1 MVSPRNH
8 FIPFLLLLGSQCIQL
23 VKCAP
28 VRDPKGREDVV
39 AGSQKE
45 FVLSQTGIH
54 CSIPFEFREK
64 IPLDDQPHSKLGL
77 SEQDLQTYHSKN
89 VPARILK
96 RLENLRC
103 HTERADCAR
112 GGLDSSLHS
121 CDLRYQYGCLCFGS
135 IQSRQGYEN
144 SKLQVQAST
153 QEISIE
159 ETQLE
164 VHISGRF
171 DAFRQDEHSLGASS
185 TDIDAICQWYAI
197 SINEKP
203 AQARVNG
210 LRGLYS
216 LSNESPYS
224 PQVTEVSLELPSS
237 SQKQNMKRDIS
248 TPSFINSSSSTI
260 ITSLRV
266 PPAAG
271 PTIAIAN
278 TSRNK
283 TISPPSPLE
292 AANNSSTLEPRVGG
306 LPSGGGLVAT
316 EVYVRCAT
324 TDTILSRFTPDFYRQ
339 MGVLRFPDWQSE
351 IRVSSREEVIEV
363 LRKKMDDCGACE
375 CKTEEDV
382 RGGFWGLVPN
392 RLNSALAD
400 VTDRPEECA
409 SEAAANWC
417 QQVLGCYCE
426 EVADLG
432 DKLTAGNRYLLHR
445 VGPGRYLRGTRD
457 YVGLSLANLYG
468 LSDYV
473 EERSN
478 RLPTVDPDRPPPLPP
493 RPVPN
498 PIPPPLP
505 PRLAV
510 AQTFEI
516 VDPQEP
522 EEAPIVLEGP
532 EPPEYHNEMLPG
544 YALEDPGAVLADE
557 AAPPGYVF
565 QDPEAETRRRRSR
578 MWNSFLAGAGALGDR
593 FFGGR
598 ARGRF
603 RGGRGGGS
611 GPINLG
617 RRDVKTDVPERDPL
631 S

>member
-1 MVSPRNH
+1 MVSPRCH
-8 FIPFLLLLGSQCIQL
+8 FISFLILLGSQCIQP

-28 VRDPKGREDVV
+28 VRDTKGREDAV
-39 AGSQKE
+39 ARSQRG
-45 FVLSQTGIH
+45 FVLSQTGIR
-54 CSIPFEFREK
+54 CSIPFDFRKK

-77 SEQDLQTYHSKN
+77 PEQDLQTYHSKN
-89 VPARILK
+89 VSARILK
-96 RLENLRC
+96 RLENLKC
-103 HTERADCAR
+103 HTELADCTR
-112 GGLDSSLHS
+112 GDLNSSLHS
-121 CDLRYQYGCLCFGS
+121 CDLKYQYGCLCLGYT
-135 IQSRQGYEN
+135 QSRQGYEN
-144 SKLQVQAST
+144 PKLQIQAST

-159 ETQLE
+159 ENQLG
-164 VHISGRF
+164 VHISDRF
-171 DAFRQDEHSLGASS
+171 HAFNQDEHLLATTSS
-185 TDIDAICQWYAI
+185 DIDSICQWYAI
-197 SINEKP
+197 SIDEKTSQV
-203 AQARVNG
+203 QANSLKG
-210 LRGLYS
+210 LHDS
-216 LSNESPYS
+216 SNESPYS

-237 SQKQNMKRDIS
+237 SQRHKMKRDIS
-248 TPSFINSSSSTI
+248 TPSFVNSSTTT
-260 ITSLRV
+260 TSLRA
-266 PPAAG
+266 PPVAG
-271 PTIAIAN
+271 PTIEIAN

-283 TISPPSPLE
+283 ITPPPPPLLE
-292 AANNSSTLEPRVGG
+292 AANNSSTLEARVGG
-306 LPSGGGLVAT
+306 LPSRGGLIAT
-316 EVYVRCAT
+316 EVYVRCAS
-324 TDTILSRFTPDFYRQ
+324 TDTILSRFTPSFYHQ
-339 MGVLRFPDWQSE
+339 MGLSRFPNWQSE
-351 IRVSSREEVIEV
+351 IRVSSREEVIEF
-363 LRKKMDDCGACE
+363 LQKKIDDCGACE

-392 RLNSALAD
+392 RVNVALAD

-409 SEAAANWC
+409 SEEAAKWC

-445 VGPGRYLRGTRD
+445 IGPGRYLRGTREH
-457 YVGLSLANLYG
+457 VGLSLTNIYG
-468 LSDYV
+468 LTDFF

-478 RLPTVDPDRPPPLPP
+478 RLPTVDPDGPPPLPP

-505 PRLAV
+505 PRPNV
-510 AQTFEI
+510 PQTFEV

-532 EPPEYHNEMLPG
+532 EPPDYHNEMLPD
-544 YALEDPGAVLADE
+544 YALLDPGAVIADE

-578 MWNSFLAGAGALGDR
+578 MWNGFLAGAGALGDR

-617 RRDVKTDVPERDPL
+617 RRDVKTNARERDPL